1 MKIDFTSHSA
11 LRTPHSALPMEN
23 FCFMGDIIPTELLA
37 LSDMFVE
44 ELRGIWI
51 YFFLGVFI
59 GAVIRTY
66 RVHVRMRNRLARFGI
81 FAIPVAVLVGTFSPL
96 CSCGSIPLFVSLVS
110 SGVPL
115 APCLALLI
123 TSPLMSPSG
132 YTITAWELG
141 VGWANV
147 KFVSAIF
154 MGLFAGY
161 LAHLL
166 EIRGFFGKN
175 VLLNGEGPID
185 IHGPDCPGE
194 LKCNCGDQFSNRLAR
209 KIDNQFVIFLAKSWE
224 LTLKTGKF
232 TLLGLVIAVLAERYI
247 PREWIS
253 GYLSTGSISN
263 TLFVTFFSAPLHV
276 NEITAAAILY
286 SLLNLGLAKGPGLA
300 FLIGGPVT
308 SIPAMSVLF
317 TMCRRR
323 VLGLYIFAS
332 FVGTL
337 FLAITYQYLVR

>member
-1 MKIDFTSHSA
+1 M
-11 LRTPHSALPMEN
+11 N
-23 FCFMGDIIPTELLA
+23 ELVA
-37 LSDMFVE
+37 LSDLFVE
-44 ELRGIWI
+44 MLHGIWI

-66 RVHVRMRNRLARFGI
+66 RLHVKMRNQLAKFGA
-81 FAIPVAVLVGTFSPL
+81 FAIPVAVLVGAFSPL

-115 APCLALLI
+115 APSIALLI

-161 LAHLL
+161 LTHFL
-166 EIRGFFGKN
+166 ELKGFFGKS
-175 VLLNGEGPID
+175 VLLKGDGPID
-185 IHGPDCPGE
+185 IHAPDCPGE
-194 LKCNCGDQFSNRLAR
+194 LRCTCGQQFSNRLAER
-209 KIDNQFVIFLAKSWE
+209 VDNKFVIFLAKSWE

-232 TLLGLVIAVLAERYI
+232 TLLGIVIAVLAERYI
-247 PREWIS
+247 PREWIG
-253 GYLSTGSISN
+253 GYLSSGSLSN
-263 TLFVTFFSAPLHV
+263 TLFVTFLAAPLHV

-308 SIPAMSVLF
+308 SMPAMSVLF
-317 TMCRRR
+317 TMCKRR
-323 VLGLYIFAS
+323 VLGVYVFVS
-332 FVGTL
+332 FVGTIL
-337 FLAITYQYLVR
+337 LAVGYQMIAG

>member
-1 MKIDFTSHSA
+1 MSHPS
-11 LRTPHSALPMEN
+11 LV
-23 FCFMGDIIPTELLA
+23 TELQA
-37 LSDMFVE
+37 LFDLFVE
-44 ELRGIWI
+44 ELHGIWI

-66 RVHVRMRNRLARFGI
+66 RLHVRMRNQLAKFGA
-81 FAIPVAVLVGTFSPL
+81 FAIPVAVLVGAFSPL

-115 APCLALLI
+115 APALALLI

-147 KFVSAIF
+147 KFASAIF

-161 LAHLL
+161 LTHYL
-166 EIRGFFGKN
+166 ELRGFFGKTP
-175 VLLNGEGPID
+175 LLKAEGPID
-185 IHGPDCPGE
+185 IHAPDCPGE
-194 LKCNCGDQFSNRLAR
+194 LRCTCGQQFSNRLAR
-209 KIDNQFVIFLAKSWE
+209 KIDNKFVIFLAKSWE

-232 TLLGLVIAVLAERYI
+232 TLLGIAIAVLAERYI
-247 PREWIS
+247 PREWIG
-253 GYLSTGSISN
+253 GYLSTGSVTN

-300 FLIGGPVT
+300 FLVGGPVT

-323 VLGLYIFAS
+323 VLGVYVFVS
-332 FVGTL
+332 FVGTIL
-337 FLAITYQYLVR
+337 LALVYQAVAG